1 MGRGKIGWMA
11 IIALVFMACQQDKWE
26 MDESLSVQKE
36 EMIPVTFNISLASGM
51 KLDSEI
57 VPMNITRA
65 EGDTVLSH
73 LSNAYKAIVVK
84 KIDTRWI
91 IDRIVSSTLME
102 GSPWSEILLKRTD
115 ILEPLQLELRP
126 GKYRLVIFLN
136 ASSGKWNQTLKPG
149 MVVEDEK
156 GTVERP
162 QVMEYFIGGV
172 EYPNR
177 DLRTLSREI
186 FTGYVDFSVQKTDHF
201 NADPYENLHSVQVTR
216 KVGCFRIILKENPGE
231 RKYGDTEQS
240 FRATFVAADGMYF
253 PDGLD
258 IWGNAWYDKTNLCRS
273 IDVCMISRYP
283 AGRTDYLVSSWVGVT
298 VFSPYYFADDR
309 TEGLPYTVRNIRITG
324 QSGVPYQ
331 VFRFKDDYVASR
343 ILRASYIDGIV
354 LQPTDETYADE
365 ETQTGVC
372 LVEVNEDPAKLFGP
386 FMEWNNKY

>member
-1 MGRGKIGWMA
+1 MGRGKIGWIA

-26 MDESLSVQKE
+26 MDESLLAQE
-36 EMIPVTFNISLASGM
+36 EEVIPVTFNISLASGM
-51 KLDSEI
+51 ELDSEI

-73 LSNAYKAIVVK
+73 LSNTYKAIVVK

-102 GSPWSEILLKRTD
+102 GAFGSEILLKRRD
-115 ILEPLQLELRP
+115 VLKPLQLELRP

-136 ASSGKWNQTLKPG
+136 AGSGKWNETLKPG
-149 MVVEDEK
+149 TIVEDES

-162 QVMEYFIGGV
+162 QVMEYWIAGKD
-172 EYPNR
+172 YPNR
-177 DLRTLSREI
+177 YLKTLSREI
-186 FTGYVDFSVQKTDHF
+186 FTGYVDFSVRKTDHL
-201 NADPYENLHSVQVTR
+201 NANAYENLHSVQVTR
-216 KVGCFRIILKENPGE
+216 KVGCFRIVLKENPGL
-231 RKYGDTEQS
+231 RKYGNTEQS
-240 FRATFVAADGMYF
+240 FRATFVAADGKYF

-273 IDVCMISRYP
+273 VDVCMLSRYP
-283 AGRTDYLVSSWVGVT
+283 AGRTDYLVSSWIGVT
-298 VFSPYYFADDR
+298 VFSPYYFVDDQ
-309 TEGLPYTVRNIRITG
+309 TEGLPYTVRNIKITG
-324 QSGVPYQ
+324 QSGAPYQ

-343 ILRASYIDGIV
+343 VLRASYIDGIV

-365 ETQTGVC
+365 ETQTGVY